1 MLIEE
6 IKQVRLTMDH
16 HEAYALWC
24 LLDEVDDANDIS
36 LPESIRKLTSTL
48 RGMLEARKSPAQQS
62 LK

>member
-24 LLDEVDDANDIS
+24 LLDEVDDTNDIA
-36 LPESIRKLTSTL
+36 LPESIRKLTCTP
-48 RGMLEARKSPAQQS
+48 RKLMDPCGTMTGR
-62 LK
+62 